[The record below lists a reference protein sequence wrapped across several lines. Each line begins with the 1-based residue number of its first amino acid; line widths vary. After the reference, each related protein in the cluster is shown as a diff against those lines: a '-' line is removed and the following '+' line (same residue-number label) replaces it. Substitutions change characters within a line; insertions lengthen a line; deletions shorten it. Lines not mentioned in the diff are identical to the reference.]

1 MAEENTDAEENTNG
15 PVVTDGEPGQDN
27 PTEGQ
32 VGTEEGQEGSEEG
45 QEGAE
50 EGEAAEAPAE
60 EEDDDAEECPV
71 CKKGAP
77 LWMATFADMATL
89 LMAFFVLILSFSE
102 MRVVKLEQVAGSIAH
117 AFGIQKVLNKPDPP
131 EGTSMLTQTFSP
143 TIAQKSVIDQL
154 MQQTTETTQKDV
166 ELKTET
172 KKEDYDV
179 NEEQQKVETAL
190 AEEIANGEVEVTIK
204 DNQVV
209 VELNGPGSVGEG
221 ESEGE
226 QGFVP
231 AETLE
236 LYAKIADA
244 QELTDAPIKVQD
256 QQSQKQQDAKDLNEQ
271 QQEQVQQSV
280 ADLKMVLSEAIT
292 QGLAEVEQEGT
303 KIIVRLSEKGAFPNG
318 GAQLNPNA
326 LPMIRALSKTIKSNK
341 GQVIVTGHTDST
353 NPPSGGEFPSNWDLS
368 AVRAAAVAD
377 SLSSLMDVSKQRLS
391 VEGVADTEPLND
403 NRSAADRARIRR
415 VEIVLDIADVKQ

>member
-15 PVVTDGEPGQDN
+15 PVATDGEPGQDN

-32 VGTEEGQEGSEEG
+32 AGTEEGQEGSEEG

-403 NRSAADRARIRR
+403 NRSAADRARNRR
-415 VEIVLDIADVKQ
+415 VEIVLDIADVK

>member
-1 MAEENTDAEENTNG
+1 MAEENTDAEENPNA
-15 PVVTDGEPGQDN
+15 PVAADGEQGQDN
-27 PTEGQ
+27 PIEGQ
-32 VGTEEGQEGSEEG
+32 EGTEEGQEATEEG
-45 QEGAE
+45 QEGTE
-50 EGEAAEAPAE
+50 EGAAAKAPA

-131 EGTSMLTQTFSP
+131 EGTSMLSKTFSP
-143 TIAQKSVIDQL
+143 TLAQMSVVDQL
-154 MQQTTETTQKDV
+154 MQQTTETTQRDV

-209 VELNGPGSVGEG
+209 VELNGPGSVGEV

-226 QGFVP
+226 
-231 AETLE
+231 
-236 LYAKIADA
+236 
-244 QELTDAPIKVQD
+244 
-256 QQSQKQQDAKDLNEQ
+256 
-271 QQEQVQQSV
+271 
-280 ADLKMVLSEAIT
+280 
-292 QGLAEVEQEGT
+292 
-303 KIIVRLSEKGAFPNG
+303 
-318 GAQLNPNA
+318 
-326 LPMIRALSKTIKSNK
+326 
-341 GQVIVTGHTDST
+341 
-353 NPPSGGEFPSNWDLS
+353 
-368 AVRAAAVAD
+368 
-377 SLSSLMDVSKQRLS
+377 
-391 VEGVADTEPLND
+391 
-403 NRSAADRARIRR
+403 
-415 VEIVLDIADVKQ
+415 

>member
-15 PVVTDGEPGQDN
+15 PVATDGEPGQDN

-32 VGTEEGQEGSEEG
+32 AGTEEGQEGSEEG

-131 EGTSMLTQTFSP
+131 EGTSMLSKTFSP
-143 TIAQKSVIDQL
+143 TLAQMSVIDQL
-154 MQQTTETTQKDV
+154 MQQTTETTQRDV

-403 NRSAADRARIRR
+403 NRSAADRARNRR
-415 VEIVLDIADVKQ
+415 VEIVLDIADVE

>member
-15 PVVTDGEPGQDN
+15 PVAADGEQGQDN

-32 VGTEEGQEGSEEG
+32 VGTEEGQEGAEEG

-50 EGEAAEAPAE
+50 EGEAAAAPA

-131 EGTSMLTQTFSP
+131 EGTSMLSKTFSP
-143 TIAQKSVIDQL
+143 TLAQMSVVDQL
-154 MQQTTETTQKDV
+154 MQQTTETTQRDV

-209 VELNGPGSVGEG
+209 VELNGPGSVGEA
-221 ESEGE
+221 ESEGD

-231 AETLE
+231 TETLE
-236 LYAKIADA
+236 LYA
-244 QELTDAPIKVQD
+244 
-256 QQSQKQQDAKDLNEQ
+256 
-271 QQEQVQQSV
+271 
-280 ADLKMVLSEAIT
+280 
-292 QGLAEVEQEGT
+292 
-303 KIIVRLSEKGAFPNG
+303 
-318 GAQLNPNA
+318 
-326 LPMIRALSKTIKSNK
+326 
-341 GQVIVTGHTDST
+341 
-353 NPPSGGEFPSNWDLS
+353 
-368 AVRAAAVAD
+368 
-377 SLSSLMDVSKQRLS
+377 
-391 VEGVADTEPLND
+391 
-403 NRSAADRARIRR
+403 
-415 VEIVLDIADVKQ
+415 

>member
-1 MAEENTDAEENTNG
+1 MAEENTDAEENTNS
-15 PVVTDGEPGQDN
+15 PVATDGEPGQDN

-32 VGTEEGQEGSEEG
+32 EGSEEGQEGSEEG
-45 QEGAE
+45 QEGTE
-50 EGEAAEAPAE
+50 EGEAAAAPAE

-131 EGTSMLTQTFSP
+131 EGTSMLSKTFSP
-143 TIAQKSVIDQL
+143 TLAQMSVVDQL
-154 MQQTTETTQKDV
+154 MQQTTETTQQDV

-190 AEEIANGEVEVTIK
+190 AEEIANGEVEVTSK

-209 VELNGPGSVGEG
+209 VELNGPGSVGEA
-221 ESEGE
+221 ENEGE

-256 QQSQKQQDAKDLNEQ
+256 QQSQKQQEAKDLNEQ
-271 QQEQVQQSV
+271 QQEQVQQEV
-280 ADLKMVLSEAIT
+280 AELKMVLSEAVT

-353 NPPSGGEFPSNWDLS
+353 NPPSGSEFPSNWDLS

-403 NRSAADRARIRR
+403 NRSAADRARNRR
-415 VEIVLDIADVKQ
+415 VEIVLDIADVE